1 MIQEPELPRIG
12 VNSMMTKDELLTL
25 KTKLLPSGADS
36 VIDFLATRHAQ
47 LEATNIVLENVP
59 LLIIGRHG
67 MIARIPINGRIKKV
81 SQPEEVLQAL
91 HTFFTSVASSSDKL
105 YLFVNLPDLPIP
117 EEVKE
122 LLSEVEERAKR
133 RDMVKRKIDQAL
145 DNRDKVAFNL
155 AVRELDDLQKQNDMK
170 TLGTRR
176 F

>member
-1 MIQEPELPRIG
+1 
-12 VNSMMTKDELLTL
+12 MMTKDELLTL
-25 KTKLLPSGADS
+25 KTKLLPSGADT

-91 HTFFTSVASSSDKL
+91 QSFFASIASSSDKL

-117 EEVKE
+117 TEVKE

-133 RDMVKRKIDQAL
+133 RDMVKRKIDEAL
-145 DNRDKVAFNL
+145 DNRDQIAFDH
-155 AVRELDDLQKQNDMK
+155 AVRELEDLQQKDDMQ
-170 TLGTRR
+170 TWGSRR